1 MRRPGTF
8 SLIIAIYSLFVAAP
22 AFAEFKAL
30 THDTRFC
37 PSWAEAH
44 ERTLA
49 SLNNGRPPYAMKW
62 KGCMTLKR
70 GTRVDVVDQQAES
83 TEIASIGSP
92 TSSRLRSATLP

>member
-1 MRRPGTF
+1 MRPPGRF

-70 GTRVDVVDQQAES
+70 GTRVDVVDRQEES
-83 TEIASIGSP
+83 TEIVIRGKHWF
-92 TSSRLRSATLP
+92 TDE

>member
-1 MRRPGTF
+1 MRPPGPF

-70 GTRVDVVDQQAES
+70 GTRVDVVDQQEES
-83 TEIASIGSP
+83 TKIVIRGKHWFTDE
-92 TSSRLRSATLP
+92 

>member
-1 MRRPGTF
+1 MLP
-8 SLIIAIYSLFVAAP
+8 AP

-30 THDTRFC
+30 RHDTRFC

-83 TEIASIGSP
+83 TEIVIRGKHWF
-92 TSSRLRSATLP
+92 TDE